1 MSARRC
7 SEGHRLSSDLA
18 DVGVIL
24 FIEHPTRTAS
34 HHAAALLATHLV
46 FQLVVLL
53 VLGDCGPI
61 LPLVMGKEYATL
73 TDSIR
78 DFILRQPVIFV
89 ATAPLAADGRI
100 NLSPKG
106 LSGTTAFLPPPDVVP
121 LPAPLR
127 PPPSGTLATFAYMDV
142 GGSGVE
148 TPAHTRENGRI
159 TVLAAELSSPDAAP
173 KLVRLYGRGHAMEP
187 GDEGWDAVVRCFDPD
202 AVARYSAA
210 SGPAQKL
217 RGIVLVHVTCIRD
230 SCGYGVPRVTVVGDR
245 EIFVDKYYNDGVAAS
260 AVWERRE
267 KSYRNGRSLDGLPGL
282 RRFEGSRDKVGLS
295 AMGGRGFTRE
305 VGRLLFAA
313 AFGSVLAIALTRVW
327 S

>member
-1 MSARRC
+1 
-7 SEGHRLSSDLA
+7 
-18 DVGVIL
+18 
-24 FIEHPTRTAS
+24 
-34 HHAAALLATHLV
+34 
-46 FQLVVLL
+46 
-53 VLGDCGPI
+53 
-61 LPLVMGKEYATL
+61 MGKAYAIL
-73 TDSIR
+73 TDYHR

-106 LSGTTAFLPPPDVVP
+106 LSGTTAFLPPPDVLP
-121 LPAPLR
+121 LPAPLH
-127 PPPSGTLATFAYMDV
+127 PPPFGTIATFAYMDV

-187 GDEGWDAVVRCFDPD
+187 GDESWDAVVRCFDPK
-202 AVARYSAA
+202 AVGRYSAA
-210 SGPAQKL
+210 SGPSQKL

-230 SCGYGVPRVTVVGDR
+230 SCGYGVPRVKVVGDR
-245 EIFVDKYYNDGVAAS
+245 EIFVDKYYNDGVPAS

-267 KSYRNGRSLDGLPGL
+267 KSYGNGRSLDGLPGL
-282 RRFEGSRDKVGLS
+282 RRFESSRDKVGPS
-295 AMGGRGFTRE
+295 EGEGRGFATE
-305 VGRLLFAA
+305 VGRLLLAA
-313 AFGSVLAIALTRVW
+313 AFGGVLAVAVMMMW